1 MPNNPLPSGK
11 LTGMFSPESV
21 CYHEQI
27 RGGMS
32 WSMVV
37 KRRFALRLTALA
49 DNANVALLA
58 FNAQQPLDRY
68 NMPDTLKAQHTFLL
82 TAGHILYSDMGHAL
96 LSIIHDDCGWH
107 DTVCGVSSRELV
119 TEKYGT
125 GSYQEKRNGW
135 HRSGRELLLVELGK
149 HGLGRRDLVAN
160 VNLFSK
166 VAVDGDGNLQFT
178 SHHSKA
184 GDVVDLRA
192 DMDVL
197 VVLAATQHVLDPST
211 VYAPVGVMAEIW
223 ECGIA
228 DENDICRQKRPENAR
243 GLDNTAR
250 CFYHRHQCQHHH
262 AREVQP

>member
-1 MPNNPLPSGK
+1 MHNTDLPSGK
-11 LTGMFSPESV
+11 LTGMFSPASV
-21 CYHEQI
+21 CYREEI
-27 RGGMS
+27 RGGMG

-37 KRRFALRLTALA
+37 KRGFALRLTALA

-96 LSIIHDDCGWH
+96 LSVIRDDCGWH
-107 DTVCGVSSRELV
+107 DTVCGVSSREIV
-119 TEKYGT
+119 QQKYGA
-125 GSYQEKRNGW
+125 GSYQQKRNDW

-166 VAVDGDGNLQFT
+166 VAVDSDGNLQFAAQ
-178 SHHSKA
+178 HSKA

-197 VVLAATQHVLDPST
+197 VVLATVQHVLDPSP
-211 VYAPVGVMAEIW
+211 VYAPASIQAEIW
-223 ECGIA
+223 QCGIA
-228 DENDICRQKRPENAR
+228 GDDDLCRNKRPENAR
-243 GLDNTAR
+243 GLDNTAS
-250 CFYHRHQCQHHH
+250 CFYHQNPCQHHH
-262 AREVQP
+262 AGEVRA

>member
-1 MPNNPLPSGK
+1 MHNTGLPSGK
-11 LTGMFSPESV
+11 LTGTFSPESV
-21 CYHEQI
+21 CYREEI
-27 RGGMS
+27 RGGMG

-37 KRRFALRLTALA
+37 KRGFALRLTALA

-58 FNAQQPLDRY
+58 FNARQPLDRY

-107 DTVCGVSSRELV
+107 DTVCGVSTRDIV
-119 TEKYGT
+119 QEKYGA
-125 GSYQEKRNGW
+125 GSYQQLRNDW

-166 VAVDGDGNLQFT
+166 VAVDSDGNLQFAAN
-178 SHHSKA
+178 HSK
-184 GDVVDLRA
+184 GGNVVDLRA

-197 VVLAATQHVLDPST
+197 VVLATVQHVLDPSPD
-211 VYAPVGVMAEIW
+211 YAPVGVTAAIW
-223 ECGIA
+223 QCGVA
-228 DENDICRQKRPENAR
+228 GDDDICRKTRQENVR

-250 CFYHRHQCQHHH
+250 CFYHQHQCQHHQ
-262 AREVQP
+262 AMEMQP

>member
-1 MPNNPLPSGK
+1 MHDSTTPSGK
-11 LTGMFSPESV
+11 LTRMFSPATLRHSETL
-21 CYHEQI
+21 

-32 WSMVV
+32 WSMVI
-37 KRRFALRLTALA
+37 RRGHALRLTALA

-58 FNAQQPLDRY
+58 FNANQPLDRY

-96 LSIIHDDCGWH
+96 LSVIRDDCGWH
-107 DTVCGVSSRELV
+107 DTVCGVSSRETV
-119 TEKYGT
+119 QQKYGS

-166 VAVDGDGNLQFT
+166 VAVDNDGNLQFAT
-178 SHHSKA
+178 NHSKA
-184 GDVVDLRA
+184 GDVIDLRA

-197 VVLAATQHVLDPST
+197 VVLATVQHVLDPAS
-211 VYAPVGVMAEIW
+211 VYAPVSVEAAIW
-223 ECGIA
+223 ECGVA
-228 DENDICRQKRPENAR
+228 GEDDICRLKRPENAR

-250 CFYHRHQCQHHH
+250 CFCQHHH
-262 AREVQP
+262 HAAEVQP

>member
-1 MPNNPLPSGK
+1 MHNNPLPSGK

-21 CYHEQI
+21 CYREEI

-37 KRRFALRLTALA
+37 KRGFALRLTALA

-96 LSIIHDDCGWH
+96 LSIIHDTTGWH
-107 DTVCGVSSRELV
+107 DTVCGISNRETV
-119 TEKYGT
+119 AQQYGNGT
-125 GSYQEKRNGW
+125 YQEKRNDW

-166 VAVDGDGNLQFT
+166 VATDQDGNLQFAAN
-178 SHHSKA
+178 HSQR
-184 GDVVDLRA
+184 GDAIDLRA
-192 DMDVL
+192 DMDTL
-197 VVLAATQHVLDPST
+197 VVLAATQHVLDPSP
-211 VYAPVGVMAEIW
+211 VYAPVDVMAEIW
-223 ECGIA
+223 ECGLA
-228 DENDICRQKRPENAR
+228 GDDDICRQKRPENAR

-250 CFYHRHQCQHHH
+250 CFYHKNPCLHHH
-262 AREVQP
+262 AAEVQP

>member
-1 MPNNPLPSGK
+1 MNDTPPPSGK
-11 LTGMFSPESV
+11 LTRMFSPATLRYSEPL
-21 CYHEQI
+21 
-27 RGGMS
+27 RGGMC
-32 WSMVV
+32 WSMVI
-37 KRRFALRLTALA
+37 RRGHALRLTAQA

-58 FNAQQPLDRY
+58 FNAEQPLDRY

-125 GSYQEKRNGW
+125 GSYQQQRNHW

-166 VAVDGDGNLQFT
+166 VAVDGDGNLQFAA
-178 SHHSKA
+178 HHSKA
-184 GDVVDLRA
+184 GDAVDLRA

-197 VVLAATQHVLDPST
+197 VVLATVQHVLDPSP

-223 ECGIA
+223 ECGVA
-228 DENDICRQKRPENAR
+228 GDDDICRQKRPENAR

-250 CFYHRHQCQHHH
+250 CFCQHH
-262 AREVQP
+262 AMAVQP